1 MSSVTTIIM
10 FVVLFVLMYFIMIRP
25 QKKQQQQ
32 HQEMINSLH
41 VGDHVVMISR
51 LHGKIDKINKAD
63 GTVSVDCDGI
73 YLTFDVNAV
82 MNVIPATAGDEISVD
97 EELAEKDKDKQQDAD
112 GDSAEDNSYDAK

>member
-1 MSSVTTIIM
+1 MGSVTTIIM

-112 GDSAEDNSYDAK
+112 DDSAKDNSYDAK

>member
-1 MSSVTTIIM
+1 MV
-10 FVVLFVLMYFIMIRP
+10 VVLFVLMYFIMIRP

-112 GDSAEDNSYDAK
+112 DDSAEDNSYDAK

>member
-1 MSSVTTIIM
+1 MGSVTTIIM
-10 FVVLFVLMYFIMIRP
+10 FVALFALMYFIMIRP

-32 HQEMINSLH
+32 HQEMINNLH

-63 GTVSVDCDGI
+63 GTISVDCDGI

-82 MNVIPATAGDEISVD
+82 MNVIPATAGDEVSVD
-97 EELAEKDKDKQQDAD
+97 EELAEKDKQQD
-112 GDSAEDNSYDAK
+112 DSADSAKDDSYDAK

>member
-1 MSSVTTIIM
+1 MGSVTTIIM

-32 HQEMINSLH
+32 HQEMINNLH

-112 GDSAEDNSYDAK
+112 DDSAEDNSYDAK

>member
-1 MSSVTTIIM
+1 MGSVTTIIM

-112 GDSAEDNSYDAK
+112 DDSAEDNSYAK

>member
-1 MSSVTTIIM
+1 MGSVTTIIM
-10 FVVLFVLMYFIMIRP
+10 FVVLFALMYFIMIRP

-112 GDSAEDNSYDAK
+112 DDSAEDNSYDAK

>member
-1 MSSVTTIIM
+1 MGSVTTIIM

-32 HQEMINSLH
+32 HQEMINNLH

-63 GTVSVDCDGI
+63 GTISVDCDGI

-97 EELAEKDKDKQQDAD
+97 KELAEKDKEEQQDDAD
-112 GDSAEDNSYDAK
+112 AAEDNSYNAK

>member
-1 MSSVTTIIM
+1 MGSVTTIIM

-82 MNVIPATAGDEISVD
+82 MNVIPATSGDEISVD

-112 GDSAEDNSYDAK
+112 DDSAEDNSYDAK

>member
-1 MSSVTTIIM
+1 MGSVTTIIL

-112 GDSAEDNSYDAK
+112 DDSAEDNSYDAK

>member
-1 MSSVTTIIM
+1 MGSVTTIIM
-10 FVVLFVLMYFIMIRP
+10 FVVLFALMYFIMIRP

-32 HQEMINSLH
+32 HQEMINNLH

-82 MNVIPATAGDEISVD
+82 MNVIPATAGDEVSVD
-97 EELAEKDKDKQQDAD
+97 EELAEKDKEKQQAD
-112 GDSAEDNSYDAK
+112 DDSTEDNSYNAK

>member
-1 MSSVTTIIM
+1 MGSVTTIIM

-112 GDSAEDNSYDAK
+112 DDSAQDNSYDAK

>member
-1 MSSVTTIIM
+1 MGSVTTIIM

-32 HQEMINSLH
+32 NQEMINSLH

-112 GDSAEDNSYDAK
+112 DDSAEDNSYDAK

>member
-1 MSSVTTIIM
+1 MGSVTTIIM
-10 FVVLFVLMYFIMIRP
+10 FVVLFVLMYLIMIRP

-112 GDSAEDNSYDAK
+112 DDSAEDNSYDAK

>member
-1 MSSVTTIIM
+1 MGSVTTIIM
-10 FVVLFVLMYFIMIRP
+10 FAVLFVLMYFIMIRP

-112 GDSAEDNSYDAK
+112 DDSAEDNSYDAK

>member
-1 MSSVTTIIM
+1 MGSVTTIIM

-112 GDSAEDNSYDAK
+112 DDSAEDNSYDAK

>member
-1 MSSVTTIIM
+1 MGSVTTIIM

-32 HQEMINSLH
+32 HQEMINNLH

-112 GDSAEDNSYDAK
+112 DDSAEDDSYDAK